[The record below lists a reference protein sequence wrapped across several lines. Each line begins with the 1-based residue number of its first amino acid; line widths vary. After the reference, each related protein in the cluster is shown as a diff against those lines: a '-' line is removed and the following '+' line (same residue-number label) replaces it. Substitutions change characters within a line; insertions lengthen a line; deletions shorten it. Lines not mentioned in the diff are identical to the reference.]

1 MGFRPNSSLAFVFG
15 RIQSKMFS
23 SSAAIGWQLCQM
35 AQVQVQIFLRLAI
48 FEGLGQIQV
57 PKCLS
62 ILFYLSVFYGNHPFE
77 FNVRQWLGAIPKV
90 LVQFCCF
97 FPVGHCGK
105 VAALYKEVCGTNF
118 ETPPKKVKQQDGH
131 TILGLDRRQKLKIT
145 TFVLFSFFLT

>member
-1 MGFRPNSSLAFVFG
+1 MATLSDGPSPSPNIFTTCNFRRLGSDPGPKVFVNSLLPFRF
-15 RIQSKMFS
+15 
-23 SSAAIGWQLCQM
+23 
-35 AQVQVQIFLRLAI
+35 
-48 FEGLGQIQV
+48 
-57 PKCLS
+57 
-62 ILFYLSVFYGNHPFE
+62 FYGNHPFE

-145 TFVLFSFFLT
+145 TFDLFSFFLT

>member
-1 MGFRPNSSLAFVFG
+1 
-15 RIQSKMFS
+15 MFS

-48 FEGLGQIQV
+48 FEGLGQ
-57 PKCLS
+57 
-62 ILFYLSVFYGNHPFE
+62 
-77 FNVRQWLGAIPKV
+77 
-90 LVQFCCF
+90 
-97 FPVGHCGK
+97 

-145 TFVLFSFFLT
+145 

>member
-1 MGFRPNSSLAFVFG
+1 MATLSDGPSPSPNIFTTCNFRRLGSDPGPKVFVNSLLPFRF
-15 RIQSKMFS
+15 
-23 SSAAIGWQLCQM
+23 
-35 AQVQVQIFLRLAI
+35 
-48 FEGLGQIQV
+48 
-57 PKCLS
+57 
-62 ILFYLSVFYGNHPFE
+62 FYGNHPFE

-145 TFVLFSFFLT
+145 